1 MINPYRKGNNMEL
14 MNWFIKPFNKMMIWL
29 GSTFFNTT
37 IFGIKLGW
45 IFVYVS
51 FTYMMFNLTDA
62 LYQKGFDDGVKSVE
76 VVNG

>member
-1 MINPYRKGNNMEL
+1 
-14 MNWFIKPFNKMMIWL
+14 MIWL

-62 LYQKGFDDGVKSVE
+62 LYQKGFDDGVKSITIGVID
-76 VVNG
+76 G

>member
-1 MINPYRKGNNMEL
+1 MEL
-14 MNWFIKPFNKMMIWL
+14 MNWFIKPFNKMMVWL

-62 LYQKGFDDGVKSVE
+62 LYK
-76 VVNG
+76 